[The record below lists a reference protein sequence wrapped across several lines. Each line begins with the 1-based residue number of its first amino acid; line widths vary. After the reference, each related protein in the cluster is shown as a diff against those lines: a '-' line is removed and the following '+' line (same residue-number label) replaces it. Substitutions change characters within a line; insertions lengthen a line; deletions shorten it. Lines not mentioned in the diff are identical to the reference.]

1 MSRHQRTRRAALAA
15 TGAIVLA
22 ALGAGVAQAHVHPTP
37 LEKAAPGVV
46 YIEARA
52 NVEVALVEHHAVGD
66 PSGVHIA
73 IIQSAWNPVLAS
85 ASGFFVDPNGA
96 IVTTGAI
103 RTPDLERAKIYAVN
117 EAFHARYGNA
127 APLPADPFTR
137 HHIPTAGSHDDE
149 RLQACYPP
157 YRTNDA
163 GGCVVSATL
172 DLRVYPYV
180 TSQQRYGNLT
190 AEVLPGTNPDVAV
203 LRVRGANGIPTVP
216 LATSTAKDKALSVLG
231 FLAVPTTFDSLVKV
245 DQHLQVAGGGALR
258 STGLDAQD
266 VTFARQ
272 LRADL
277 PRGLAGGPILAED
290 GLAMGLLPRPV
301 AAGSAPPPLA
311 SLTEIQQA
319 LKAAGVTPARGVV
332 DASYETAMHLY
343 KNGSYQASIPFF
355 QQALKVFPGH
365 YWAAVNLANAEKQV
379 ASGRTGSPASATAR
393 PAVQATSGAA
403 QGGGVRWPLVG
414 VLVAAVLLAALVA
427 VALWRRRGS
436 PGRPSSAA
444 GSPAPAR
451 GSQATGK
458 RPNVPP
464 LPGSREGPGP
474 GSGDV
479 PLGSRPT
486 PAGERS
492 RGVAGPQ
499 ASHTR
504 RPGGSAVATPSRVD
518 RPSTAS
524 ATRFCT
530 SCGATVEAHH
540 RFCARC
546 GEPLG

>member
-355 QQALKVFPGH
+355 QTSMDNLLTASEKTGVGHFVILSIVGVDLVPELDYYRAKALQEEILKAGPIPYSIVRATQFMEFMDATLAMTSDGGVVRLPRTPIQPI
-365 YWAAVNLANAEKQV
+365 AAADVARTVAEVAASSPLGGTVNIAGPDVYPLDELGRLTLAARPD
-379 ASGRTGSPASATAR
+379 GRTVTTDDTAGMF
-393 PAVQATSGAA
+393 AVVHGAA
-403 QGGGVRWPLVG
+403 LTAPSNARIAPTRYTDW
-414 VLVAAVLLAALVA
+414 LAAP
-427 VALWRRRGS
+427 R
-436 PGRPSSAA
+436 
-444 GSPAPAR
+444 
-451 GSQATGK
+451 T
-458 RPNVPP
+458 
-464 LPGSREGPGP
+464 
-474 GSGDV
+474 
-479 PLGSRPT
+479 
-486 PAGERS
+486 
-492 RGVAGPQ
+492 
-499 ASHTR
+499 
-504 RPGGSAVATPSRVD
+504 
-518 RPSTAS
+518 
-524 ATRFCT
+524 
-530 SCGATVEAHH
+530 
-540 RFCARC
+540 
-546 GEPLG
+546 